1 LNSEYLKEEKY
12 MPELKLDEII
22 QLSKIGNFLKEK
34 SEDEQ
39 LKKTLKIVLI
49 CVGAVVLLAAAAYA
63 VYRILHRYDDEYDLY
78 DDLDYYYDENEANA
92 DDPDA
97 PTDKDFAE

>member
-1 LNSEYLKEEKY
+1 
-12 MPELKLDEII
+12 MADIKLDEII

-39 LKKTLKIVLI
+39 IKKTVKIVLI
-49 CVGAVVLLAAAAYA
+49 CVGAVALCAAAAYV
-63 VYRILHRYDDEYDLY
+63 VYRILHRYDDDYDLY
-78 DDLDYYYDENEANA
+78 DDLDYYYDEDEAA

-97 PTDKDFAE
+97 ATETDFAE

>member
-1 LNSEYLKEEKY
+1 

>member
-1 LNSEYLKEEKY
+1 MSDF
-12 MPELKLDEII
+12 KLEDII
-22 QLSKIGNFLKEK
+22 QLSKISNFIKEK

-39 LKKTLKIVLI
+39 LKKTLKLVLI

-78 DDLDYYYDENEANA
+78 DDLDYYYDEDEAAA